1 MTFSVRKQEVLTF
14 DPEAVS
20 AATTGT
26 VLCGSL
32 TIIGDLWLASDLDM
46 EASILCLE
54 IEKKKKFKSE

>member
-20 AATTGT
+20 ATATGT

-32 TIIGDLWLASDLDM
+32 TIIGDLWLASVLDM

-54 IEKKKKFKSE
+54 IEKKK